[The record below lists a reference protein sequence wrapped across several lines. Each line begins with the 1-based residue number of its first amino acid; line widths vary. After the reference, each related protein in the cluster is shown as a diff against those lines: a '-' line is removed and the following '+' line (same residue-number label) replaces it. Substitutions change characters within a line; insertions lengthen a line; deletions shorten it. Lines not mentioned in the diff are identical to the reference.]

1 MKMRMLD
8 IKAEIFQEDELYVAL
23 CPSLNVS
30 SYGDTLEAARQSLA
44 EAVEAFIE
52 ECHEMGTLEE
62 VLEESGFVKTSSA
75 WQARQPVKEMNLAIA
90 I

>member
-1 MKMRMLD
+1 MRMLD

>member
-1 MKMRMLD
+1 VTPPPWHQVFAFFWHIYQSAKL
-8 IKAEIFQEDELYVAL
+8 L
-23 CPSLNVS
+23 PSLNVS